1 MFQLLKYVNVFSNV
15 HTSPNENI
23 TESKLLNLAVS
34 MSLVSMCMTILSASL
49 VNINLQYVQKFTKAD
64 GMHFGMHY

>member
-49 VNINLQYVQKFTKAD
+49 VKINLQ
-64 GMHFGMHY
+64 